1 MKGTLAHL
9 YRLFVTILVGL
20 VAAGCQA
27 AGRQDSVNLLLQ
39 PDSPTMVSF
48 PLMAASQI
56 YAFTADAQLPMQVSL
71 VPITRNLAYT
81 AELRDEGG
89 GVMATVASSTIQ
101 DAVLTIDPGSQRYTI
116 AIKSENMTLQGI
128 LSVQVARSGVVSP
141 NIAAIKAI
149 VPTAEVVPFQSVAIV
164 NTPAPA
170 EPCAAASSTGVSVN
184 LRNGPGTEY
193 GVVGTLV
200 YGTVLSVYGK
210 SNNGWY
216 QVIQDGQLFWVSG
229 SVTTITGDC
238 AALID
243 ATPPTLEPVDTNVRL
258 VIADSG
264 WGSVNENVDSNA
276 TNSNDLIVVSSPS
289 VTTTTQHF
297 QEYTLTLLCSGSGAE
312 GLRWGAI
319 EAPSLK
325 CGGSVVLPMT
335 TTYNEQMIAV
345 TLPQSATYNAVQY
358 TLMAA
363 RRG

>member
-9 YRLFVTILVGL
+9 HLLIVTLLIGL

-27 AGRQDSVNLLLQ
+27 SREEGVNLLLQ

-48 PLMAASQI
+48 PLLAASQI
-56 YAFTADAQLPMQVSL
+56 YAFTADAQLPIQISL

-81 AELRDEGG
+81 AELRDERG

-101 DAVLTIDPGSQRYTI
+101 DAVLTIDPGIQRYTL
-116 AIKSENMTLQGI
+116 AIKSDNTTLQGM

-141 NIAAIKAI
+141 NIAAIKAAI
-149 VPTAEVVPFQSVAIV
+149 PTLEPVPFQSVAIV
-164 NTPAPA
+164 NTPAA
-170 EPCAAASSTGVSVN
+170 YEPCAAASNTGASVN

-193 GVVGTLV
+193 AVVETLL
-200 YGTVLSVYGK
+200 YGSVLSVYAK
-210 SNNGWY
+210 SSNGWY
-216 QVIQDGQLFWVSG
+216 QVILDGQLFWVSG
-229 SVTTITGDC
+229 TVTSITGDC
-238 AALID
+238 ANLID
-243 ATPPTLEPVDTNVRL
+243 ATPATLQPVDSSVRL
-258 VIADSG
+258 VIADNG

-276 TNSNDLIVVSSPS
+276 VNSNDLIVISSPTVDTS
-289 VTTTTQHF
+289 AQHF
-297 QEYTLTLLCSGSGAE
+297 QEFTLTLLCSGSGAE

-325 CGGSVVLPMT
+325 CGGSVVLPLT
-335 TTYNEQMIAV
+335 AAYREQTIAV
-345 TLPQSATYNAVQY
+345 TLPQSASYNEVQY